1 MYKIPYRKNESTFN
15 QITGF
20 EIPKKKFGRRL
31 PRKQVRRISLFA
43 RTKECRDGIEILRL
57 NFHFSGGDTY
67 YCPLYCEAF
76 IWEGMGKLEGYKAT
90 ELRGKGSDGG
100 CGYDRQS
107 AAAQRA
113 LEDMGLKFKRDFD
126 GVGEGAT
133 LQALFAV
140 GRYLGYRSS
149 QMFVGVFNS
158 LS

>member
-1 MYKIPYRKNESTFN
+1 MYKIPYRRNESTFN
-15 QITGF
+15 QVVGF
-20 EIPKKKFGRRL
+20 EEPKKKFGRRL

-43 RTKECRDGIEILRL
+43 RTKEARDGIELLRL
-57 NFHFSGGDTY
+57 NFHFSGGDAY
-67 YCPLYCEAF
+67 YCPLYCEA
-76 IWEGMGKLEGYKAT
+76 IVWDGTGKLEGH
-90 ELRGKGSDGG
+90 EQLRGKGSAGG

-149 QMFVGVFNS
+149 QMFVVVFDS
-158 LS
+158 LG